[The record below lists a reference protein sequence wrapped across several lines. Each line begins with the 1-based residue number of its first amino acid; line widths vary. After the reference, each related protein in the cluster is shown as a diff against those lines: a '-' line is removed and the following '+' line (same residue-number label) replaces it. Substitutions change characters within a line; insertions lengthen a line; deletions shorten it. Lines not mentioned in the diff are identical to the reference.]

1 MATYSDLTD
10 ANMLMESGKECI
22 KTVSWKQSVQAF
34 YLDRINRVRIAKER
48 LEKMDRM
55 SDGFVVFDA
64 NDKGKWRTIRSV
76 CIDERMVQKAC
87 SNELLLPKIR
97 PRLIYDN
104 YASLED
110 RGVSMAFK
118 RLKINMGKAYRK
130 FGTND
135 YPILVSDLHAYF
147 DSIDHD
153 VIYEKAKKLFKN
165 DPKGL
170 YLLMDF
176 VDAFGE
182 KSLGLGSQVSQALAV
197 FYPNDIDHF
206 IKEKLKIKYYGRYM
220 DDFYLIHESKEHLK
234 YCLGV
239 IRQMFEDI
247 GIEMNVKKTQI
258 RRASTGFDFMKTKI
272 HQTPT
277 GKIVMRPCK
286 AATAREKRKLKKI
299 HEKTVDGTATF
310 DDAIQQ
316 YKSWKGYME
325 QFDSYTILHNLD
337 KYFDKLFVDD
347 WLLSEHTEKE
357 KKDEGGYFNVKFG
370 KRQDPAR
377 RRHCVERAF
386 EWD

>member
-10 ANMLMESGKECI
+10 ANVLMKSGKECI

-64 NDKGKWRTIRSV
+64 NDKGKMRTIRSV

-87 SNELLLPKIR
+87 SNELLLPRIR
-97 PRLIYDN
+97 PKLIYDN

-110 RGVSMAFK
+110 RGVSMAFRRIK
-118 RLKINMGKAYRK
+118 ANMHKAFRK

-153 VIYEKAKKLFKN
+153 VIYEKCKKLFVN

-197 FYPNDIDHF
+197 FYPNDIDHY

-220 DDFYLIHESKEHLK
+220 DDFYLIHEA
-234 YCLGV
+234 
-239 IRQMFEDI
+239 ED
-247 GIEMNVKKTQI
+247 T
-258 RRASTGFDFMKTKI
+258 SDTD
-272 HQTPT
+272 
-277 GKIVMRPCK
+277 
-286 AATAREKRKLKKI
+286 RKSD
-299 HEKTVDGTATF
+299 H
-310 DDAIQQ
+310 
-316 YKSWKGYME
+316 S
-325 QFDSYTILHNLD
+325 S
-337 KYFDKLFVDD
+337 
-347 WLLSEHTEKE
+347 
-357 KKDEGGYFNVKFG
+357 
-370 KRQDPAR
+370 
-377 RRHCVERAF
+377 
-386 EWD
+386 